1 MAVARTTLWVKQV
14 AVPNEHGSWVFF
26 FSPLLVGLILGGT
39 WGAAQAFLLLAAL
52 GAFMFRQPLTTLIK
66 ILSGRRSRKEL
77 AASLFWM
84 AIYGSLALAGA
95 AGLWLQGYRV
105 IFWLVI
111 PAVPVLAWHL
121 WLVSRRAERRKPGVE
136 IVGSAVLALLA
147 PAGYWIGRGAM
158 DLTGWMLWLLV
169 VLQNAAS
176 IVYAYLRLEQRVL
189 ALEPDLAGKIRMA
202 RRALSYGTF
211 NLLLTA
217 GLSLAGIIP
226 GLVWLAFTIQ
236 WVEIIYGTLSPAIKV
251 KPVVVGVRQMVVSIL
266 FTVCLIL
273 TWLIKI

>member
-14 AVPNEHGSWVFF
+14 AIPNEHGSWVFF
-26 FSPLLVGLILGGT
+26 FSPLLVGLILGGS
-39 WGAAQAFLLLAAL
+39 WGAAQVSLLLAAL
-52 GAFMFRQPLTTLIK
+52 GAFMFRQPLTMLVK
-66 ILSGRRSRKEL
+66 ILSGRRSRKES

-84 AIYGSLALAGA
+84 TIYGSLALAGA
-95 AGLWLQGYRV
+95 AGLWLLGYRV

-121 WLVSRRAERRKPGVE
+121 WLVSRRAERRRPGVE

-158 DLTGWMLWLLV
+158 DLTGWLLWLLV

-189 ALEPDLAGKIRMA
+189 TAEPGLTEKIRMA
-202 RRALSYGTF
+202 RRALLYGTF
-211 NLLLTA
+211 NLLLTVW
-217 GLSLAGIIP
+217 LSLTGSIP
-226 GLVWLAFTIQ
+226 GLLWLAFAIQ
-236 WVEIIYGTLSPAIKV
+236 WAEIIYGSLRPVIKV
-251 KPVVVGVRQMVVSIL
+251 KPVAVGIRQMIVSIL
-266 FTVCLIL
+266 FTVCFIVI
-273 TWLIKI
+273 WLINI